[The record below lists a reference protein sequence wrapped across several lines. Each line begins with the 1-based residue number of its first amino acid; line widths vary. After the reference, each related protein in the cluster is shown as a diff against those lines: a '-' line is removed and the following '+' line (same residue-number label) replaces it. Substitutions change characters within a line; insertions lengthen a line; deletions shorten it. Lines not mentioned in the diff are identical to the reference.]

1 MVDAAPVGLVSD
13 PAILATQGDG
23 VLLVSDAQNT
33 RKGSV
38 RQAMRSLEAVG
49 AIVFGTVMN
58 NVKAHK
64 GGYYHYGYT
73 YDNYTYDNYTYDKV
87 Q

>member
-1 MVDAAPVGLVSD
+1 LVSD

-49 AIVFGTVMN
+49 ANVFGTVMN
-58 NVKAHK
+58 NVRTASK
-64 GGYYHYGYT
+64 GGYYYYGYRG
-73 YDNYTYDNYTYDKV
+73 YTHE
-87 Q
+87 